1 MEKNKKDKSKVVYL
15 DKGTYYIRVM
25 KNDVITIGS
34 KVDYNLSV
42 IYTENFGEYEI
53 EQNDTKEKATSINE
67 MNKPITGNLRT
78 NKDVDY
84 FKFGMVDS
92 IQQGVFEF

>member
-42 IYTENFGEYEI
+42 IYTENFG
-53 EQNDTKEKATSINE
+53 
-67 MNKPITGNLRT
+67 
-78 NKDVDY
+78 
-84 FKFGMVDS
+84 
-92 IQQGVFEF
+92 